1 MAHIRVAAVDD
12 QPIVLEG
19 IAASVRR
26 HAPDVEV
33 VAIAAT
39 VDALLAGPGADA
51 DVVALDLTMPRPP
64 GQSIETD
71 VGRLT
76 ARGAHVVVFTSEERP
91 VPVRRAVEAG
101 ASGLILKVDP
111 VDVVVDTIRNV
122 AAGEFVCSTAMAHAL
137 VSDGISATRLTARQ
151 LEILRLLTEGASN
164 RMVARTLGVEVV
176 TVREHLR
183 RAGKAYREAG
193 IEPGNTQ
200 GLINSA
206 RTEGHLDF

>member
-12 QPIVLEG
+12 QPIVLAG
-19 IAASVRR
+19 IAAAVRR
-26 HAPDVEV
+26 HAPDIEL
-33 VAIAAT
+33 VAIVTT
-39 VDALLAGPGADA
+39 VDELLAGSGAEA
-51 DVVALDLTMPRPP
+51 DVVVLDLSMPRPS

-76 ARGAHVVVFTSEERP
+76 AWGAHVVVFTGEERP

-101 ASGLILKVDP
+101 ANGLIMKVDP
-111 VDVVVDTIRNV
+111 IDVVVDTIRNV
-122 AAGEFVCSTAMAHAL
+122 AAGEFACSTAMAHAL
-137 VSDGISATRLTARQ
+137 VSDGISATRLTERQ
-151 LEILRLLTEGASN
+151 LEILRLLARGATN
-164 RMVARTLGVEVV
+164 RMVARALGVEVV

-183 RAGKAYREAG
+183 RAAKAYREAG

-206 RTEGHLDF
+206 RSEGHLDF